1 MIGKNIRTI
10 RSVGFK
16 VLFLAILYT
25 GCVKTSFAQTKYI
38 NNHKSIVDSLSKAY
52 GIPSSVILGIAIL
65 ESGNGQSRNSKL
77 LNNHFGI
84 VGANKLKQTHGIK
97 SAYRQYNEP
106 VGSFVHFC
114 KLISNKYFY
123 NRLKGSDDASKWVDA
138 ISKSGYSTHPQT
150 WKERILKTISRYN
163 L

>member
-10 RSVGFK
+10 RSVGLK
-16 VLFLAILYT
+16 ALLLAVVYF
-25 GCVKTSFAQTKYI
+25 GCAVTVSAQNKYI
-38 NNHKSIVDSLSKAY
+38 DKYKPIADSLSGVY

-77 LNNHFGI
+77 LHNHFGI

-97 SAYRQYNEP
+97 SSYKQYSNSI
-106 VGSFVHFC
+106 GSFVHFC

-123 NRLKGSDDASKWVDA
+123 NKLKGTNEAANWIDA
-138 ISKSGYSTHPQT
+138 ISKSGYSSHPKT
-150 WKERILKTISRYN
+150 WKARILNTIAHYH

>member
-16 VLFLAILYT
+16 VLFLALLYIAS
-25 GCVKTSFAQTKYI
+25 VENSFAQNKYI
-38 NNHKSIVDSLSKAY
+38 NNHKSIADSLSKVY
-52 GIPSSVILGIAIL
+52 GIPSSVILGIAVL

-84 VGANKLKQTHGIK
+84 VGTNKLKQTHGIK
-97 SAYRQYNEP
+97 SAYRQYSDP
-106 VGSFVHFC
+106 MGSFVHFC

-123 NRLKGSDDASKWVDA
+123 TRLKGSDDANKWVDA

-150 WKERILKTISRYN
+150 WKTRILKTISRYN